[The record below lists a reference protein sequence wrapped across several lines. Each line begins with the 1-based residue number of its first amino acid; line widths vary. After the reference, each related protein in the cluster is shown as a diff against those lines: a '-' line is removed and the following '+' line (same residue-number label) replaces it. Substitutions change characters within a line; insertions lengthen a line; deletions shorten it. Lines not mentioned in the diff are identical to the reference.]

1 MDARLTTFVQS
12 CVDTYED
19 DDASVE
25 GIYQSKIRSSPL
37 MGSGICIKIEDL
49 PLTKPRKGA
58 KKTISVLD
66 PQQKVA
72 IHFIVS
78 DGSNA
83 VKCMSHNGLGVLP
96 SGVTVQTLTRNL
108 EMLTESQRNGSM
120 VGLAGSYQVHQGEK
134 VFVVEHMWLK
144 KDKKTSQM
152 SQKQF
157 DGFIKACK
165 EAAIR
170 PIDVL
175 CSDTTIWRHVYAAD
189 AIKKAVMLNCLSPFR
204 KQDMI
209 HIAVITSMG
218 EGKDHLIENIIQPLV
233 PCAVASSGKLCTIPG
248 LFGAMS
254 GEDLNSIE
262 LGLIG
267 KMNNER
273 IAVSEF
279 QTWSSEVFGELMNML
294 ANGYYTMQ
302 KGQVDVT
309 REAVLNMSFWGNP
322 EKAYSD
328 KMDKLAMLDV
338 FKEYTFQMISRMTL
352 IFAQM
357 SLTFGDDNADKFVKR
372 KIMDAMTG
380 KFETAEAKAELK
392 MWRRFFKEYLRYVS
406 RMSPDMGSMEQ
417 GLFDM
422 MQEIEG
428 TEDFKSVFL
437 QRSERENRKFQQF
450 INLCK
455 GLARLNG
462 DQEITADHLYD
473 AKWLFQ
479 KSLETLVKNVP
490 LNQDL
495 LEADGKVQHM
505 YSQLLKNSDNGHYES
520 LLVAKK
526 KMSELGHSL
535 NDTMKEKLIEIGVMD
550 VIDGRV
556 ILYEQ

>member
-1 MDARLTTFVQS
+1 MDTRLTTYVKS
-12 CVDTYED
+12 CVDTFND

-25 GIYQSKIRSSPL
+25 RIYKSKISSRWA

-49 PLTKPRKGA
+49 PLMKPRKGA
-58 KKTISVLD
+58 KKTISKLD
-66 PQQKVA
+66 PVQKIA
-72 IHFIVS
+72 IHFVLS
-78 DGSNA
+78 DGQNA
-83 VKCMSHNGLGVLP
+83 VKCVVHNGTSVLP
-96 SGVTVQTLTRNL
+96 NGMPTHLVTEAL
-108 EMLTESQRNGSM
+108 ELLTESQRNGSQ
-120 VGLAGSYQVHQGEK
+120 VLVNGSYQIHQGEK
-134 VFVVEHMWLK
+134 VFVVKHIEAK
-144 KDKKTSQM
+144 QDNKVSQM
-152 SQKQF
+152 TEAQF
-157 DGFIKACK
+157 RGFLSKCK
-165 EAAIR
+165 EVGIK
-170 PIDVL
+170 PIDAL
-175 CSDTTIWRHVYAAD
+175 CSDDTIWRHVYAAD

-233 PCAVASSGKLCTIPG
+233 PCGVASSGKLCTIPG

-254 GEDLNSIE
+254 GEDLNSVE

-279 QTWSSEVFGELMNML
+279 QTWGSEVFGELMNML

-322 EKAYSD
+322 EKSFND
-328 KMDKLAMLDV
+328 KMDKLAMLEV

-380 KFETAEAKAELK
+380 KFETPEAKKELR
-392 MWRRFFKEYLRYVS
+392 MWRRFFREYLRYVS
-406 RMSPDMGSMEQ
+406 RMSPQMGAMEQ
-417 GLFDM
+417 GVFDM
-422 MQEIEG
+422 MQEIEAS
-428 TEDFKSVFL
+428 EDFEKVFL

-462 DQEITADHLYD
+462 DEQITADHLYD
-473 AKWLFQ
+473 AKWLFN

-505 YSQLLKNSDNGHYES
+505 YSMLLKNSDGGHYES

-526 KMSELGHSL
+526 RMSELGHALTDSL
-535 NDTMKEKLIEIGVMD
+535 KDKLIEIGVMD

-556 ILYEQ
+556 VLYEQ

>member
-1 MDARLTTFVQS
+1 
-12 CVDTYED
+12 
-19 DDASVE
+19 
-25 GIYQSKIRSSPL
+25 
-37 MGSGICIKIEDL
+37 
-49 PLTKPRKGA
+49 
-58 KKTISVLD
+58 
-66 PQQKVA
+66 
-72 IHFIVS
+72 
-78 DGSNA
+78 
-83 VKCMSHNGLGVLP
+83 
-96 SGVTVQTLTRNL
+96 
-108 EMLTESQRNGSM
+108 
-120 VGLAGSYQVHQGEK
+120 
-134 VFVVEHMWLK
+134 
-144 KDKKTSQM
+144 
-152 SQKQF
+152 
-157 DGFIKACK
+157 
-165 EAAIR
+165 
-170 PIDVL
+170 
-175 CSDTTIWRHVYAAD
+175 
-189 AIKKAVMLNCLSPFR
+189 
-204 KQDMI
+204 MI

-254 GEDLNSIE
+254 GDDLNSIE

-392 MWRRFFKEYLRYVS
+392 MWRRFFREYLRYVS

-526 KMSELGHSL
+526 RMSELGHSL

>member
-1 MDARLTTFVQS
+1 MSD
-12 CVDTYED
+12 
-19 DDASVE
+19 
-25 GIYQSKIRSSPL
+25 
-37 MGSGICIKIEDL
+37 
-49 PLTKPRKGA
+49 
-58 KKTISVLD
+58 
-66 PQQKVA
+66 QQ
-72 IHFIVS
+72 F
-78 DGSNA
+78 
-83 VKCMSHNGLGVLP
+83 
-96 SGVTVQTLTRNL
+96 
-108 EMLTESQRNGSM
+108 
-120 VGLAGSYQVHQGEK
+120 QG
-134 VFVVEHMWLK
+134 FL
-144 KDKKTSQM
+144 
-152 SQKQF
+152 
-157 DGFIKACK
+157 KACK
-165 EAAIR
+165 EAGVR

-175 CSDTTIWRHVYAAD
+175 CSDNTIWRHVYAAD

-254 GEDLNSIE
+254 GEDLNSVE

-322 EKAYSD
+322 EKSYSD

-380 KFETAEAKAELK
+380 KFETPEAKANLT
-392 MWRRFFKEYLRYVS
+392 MWRRFFREYLRYVS
-406 RMSPDMGSMEQ
+406 RMSPNMGVMEQ

-428 TEDFKSVFL
+428 TQDFKAVFL

-526 KMSELGHSL
+526 RMSELGHNL
-535 NDTMKEKLIEIGVMD
+535 NDTLKEKLIEIGVMD

-556 ILYEQ
+556 VLYEQ

>member
-1 MDARLTTFVQS
+1 MDARLTTYVKS

-25 GIYQSKIRSSPL
+25 GIYQSKIHSRPR

-49 PLTKPRKGA
+49 PLTKPRKGS
-58 KKTISVLD
+58 KKNISVLD

-78 DGSNA
+78 DGSSA

-96 SGVTVQTLTRNL
+96 NGVKVPTLTRIL

-120 VGLAGSYQVHQGEK
+120 VGIAGSYQLHQGEK
-134 VFVVEHMWLK
+134 VFVVEHMWAK
-144 KDKKTSQM
+144 EDKKVSQM
-152 SQKQF
+152 SDQQF
-157 DGFIKACK
+157 QGFLKACGD
-165 EAAIR
+165 AGVR

-175 CSDTTIWRHVYAAD
+175 CSDDTIWRHVYAAD

-322 EKAYSD
+322 EKSYSD

-380 KFETAEAKAELK
+380 KFETPDAKANLN
-392 MWRRFFKEYLRYVS
+392 MWRRFFREYLRYVS
-406 RMSPDMGSMEQ
+406 RMSPDMGVMEQ

-428 TEDFKSVFL
+428 TQDFKAVFL

-462 DQEITADHLYD
+462 DPEITADHLYD

-505 YSQLLKNSDNGHYES
+505 YSMLLKNSDNGHYDS

-526 KMSELGHSL
+526 RMSELGHSL
-535 NDTMKEKLIEIGVMD
+535 NDTLKEKLIEIGVMD

-556 ILYEQ
+556 VLYEQ

>member
-1 MDARLTTFVQS
+1 M
-12 CVDTYED
+12 
-19 DDASVE
+19 
-25 GIYQSKIRSSPL
+25 
-37 MGSGICIKIEDL
+37 
-49 PLTKPRKGA
+49 KPRKGA
-58 KKTISVLD
+58 KKTISKLD
-66 PQQKVA
+66 PVQKIA
-72 IHFIVS
+72 IHFILS
-78 DGSNA
+78 DGQNA
-83 VKCMSHNGLGVLP
+83 VKCVVHNGTSVLP
-96 SGVTVQTLTRNL
+96 NGMPTHLVTEAL
-108 EMLTESQRNGSM
+108 ELLTESQRNGSQ
-120 VGLAGSYQVHQGEK
+120 VLVNGSYQIHQGEK
-134 VFVVEHMWLK
+134 VFVVKHIEAK
-144 KDKKTSQM
+144 QDNKVSQM
-152 SQKQF
+152 TEAQF
-157 DGFIKACK
+157 RGFLSKCK
-165 EAAIR
+165 EIGIK
-170 PIDVL
+170 PIDAL
-175 CSDTTIWRHVYAAD
+175 CSDDTIWRHVYAAD

-233 PCAVASSGKLCTIPG
+233 PCGVASSGKLCTIPG

-254 GEDLNSIE
+254 GEDLNSVE

-279 QTWSSEVFGELMNML
+279 QTWGSEVFGELMNML

-322 EKAYSD
+322 EKSFND
-328 KMDKLAMLDV
+328 KMDKLAMLEV

-380 KFETAEAKAELK
+380 KFETPEAKKELR
-392 MWRRFFKEYLRYVS
+392 MWRRFFREYLRYVS
-406 RMSPDMGSMEQ
+406 RMAPQMGAMEQ
-417 GLFDM
+417 GVFDM
-422 MQEIEG
+422 MQEIEASD
-428 TEDFKSVFL
+428 DFEKVFL

-462 DQEITADHLYD
+462 DEQITADHLYD
-473 AKWLFQ
+473 AKWLFN

-505 YSQLLKNSDNGHYES
+505 YSMLLKNSDGGHYES

-526 KMSELGHSL
+526 RMSELGHALTDSL
-535 NDTMKEKLIEIGVMD
+535 KDKLIEIGVMD

-556 ILYEQ
+556 VLYEQ

>member
-1 MDARLTTFVQS
+1 MDTRLTTFVRS

-25 GIYQSKIRSSPL
+25 QIYQSKIRSIPR

-49 PLTKPRKGA
+49 PLTKARKGS
-58 KKTISVLD
+58 KKTISLTD
-66 PQQKVA
+66 PQQKIA

-83 VKCMSHNGLGVLP
+83 VKCMSHNGLGFLP
-96 SGVTVQTLTRNL
+96 MGVQVQTLTAML
-108 EMLTESQRNGSM
+108 EMLTLSQRSGSQ
-120 VGLAGSYQVHQGEK
+120 VGIAGSYQIHQGEK
-134 VFVVEHMWLK
+134 VFVVERMWLK
-144 KDKKTSQM
+144 EDKKASQM
-152 SQKQF
+152 SSKQF
-157 DGFIKACK
+157 QGFLDKCQEVGVK
-165 EAAIR
+165 

-175 CSDTTIWRHVYAAD
+175 CSDETIWRHVYAAD

-233 PCAVASSGKLCTIPG
+233 PCGVASSGKLCTIPG

-254 GEDLNSIE
+254 GEDLNSVE

-302 KGQVDVT
+302 KGQVDVS

-357 SLTFGDDNADKFVKR
+357 SLTFGDDDADKFVKR

-380 KFETAEAKAELK
+380 KFETPEAKAELR
-392 MWRRFFKEYLRYVS
+392 MWRRFFREYLRFVS

-417 GLFDM
+417 GVFDM
-422 MQEIEG
+422 MEEIEK
-428 TEDFKSVFL
+428 TKEFDAVFL

-462 DQEITADHLYD
+462 DSEITADHLYD
-473 AKWLFQ
+473 AKWLFN
-479 KSLETLVKNVP
+479 KSLDTLVKNVP

-505 YSQLLKNSDNGHYES
+505 YSMLLRNSDNGHYDS

-526 KMSELGHSL
+526 RMSELGHSL

-556 ILYEQ
+556 VLYEQ

>member
-1 MDARLTTFVQS
+1 
-12 CVDTYED
+12 
-19 DDASVE
+19 
-25 GIYQSKIRSSPL
+25 
-37 MGSGICIKIEDL
+37 
-49 PLTKPRKGA
+49 
-58 KKTISVLD
+58 
-66 PQQKVA
+66 
-72 IHFIVS
+72 
-78 DGSNA
+78 
-83 VKCMSHNGLGVLP
+83 MSHNGISVLP
-96 SGVTVQTLTRNL
+96 NGVEVHTLTRIL

-120 VGLAGSYQVHQGEK
+120 VGIAGSYQLHQGEK
-134 VFVVEHMWLK
+134 VFVVERMWLK
-144 KDKKTSQM
+144 EDKKLSQM
-152 SQKQF
+152 SDQQF
-157 DGFIKACK
+157 QGFLKACK
-165 EAAIR
+165 EAGVR

-175 CSDTTIWRHVYAAD
+175 CSDDTIWRHVYAAD

-254 GEDLNSIE
+254 GEDLNSVE

-322 EKAYSD
+322 EKSYSD

-380 KFETAEAKAELK
+380 KFETPDAKANLT
-392 MWRRFFKEYLRYVS
+392 MWRRFFREYLRYVS
-406 RMSPDMGSMEQ
+406 RMSPNMGVMEQ

-428 TEDFKSVFL
+428 TQDFKAVFL

-526 KMSELGHSL
+526 RMSELGHSL
-535 NDTMKEKLIEIGVMD
+535 NDTLKEKLIEIGVMD

-556 ILYEQ
+556 VLYEQ

>member
-1 MDARLTTFVQS
+1 
-12 CVDTYED
+12 
-19 DDASVE
+19 
-25 GIYQSKIRSSPL
+25 
-37 MGSGICIKIEDL
+37 
-49 PLTKPRKGA
+49 
-58 KKTISVLD
+58 
-66 PQQKVA
+66 
-72 IHFIVS
+72 
-78 DGSNA
+78 
-83 VKCMSHNGLGVLP
+83 
-96 SGVTVQTLTRNL
+96 
-108 EMLTESQRNGSM
+108 
-120 VGLAGSYQVHQGEK
+120 
-134 VFVVEHMWLK
+134 
-144 KDKKTSQM
+144 
-152 SQKQF
+152 
-157 DGFIKACK
+157 
-165 EAAIR
+165 
-170 PIDVL
+170 
-175 CSDTTIWRHVYAAD
+175 
-189 AIKKAVMLNCLSPFR
+189 
-204 KQDMI
+204 
-209 HIAVITSMG
+209 
-218 EGKDHLIENIIQPLV
+218 
-233 PCAVASSGKLCTIPG
+233 
-248 LFGAMS
+248 
-254 GEDLNSIE
+254 
-262 LGLIG
+262 
-267 KMNNER
+267 
-273 IAVSEF
+273 
-279 QTWSSEVFGELMNML
+279 MNML

-322 EKAYSD
+322 EKSYSD

-380 KFETAEAKAELK
+380 KFETPDAKANLT
-392 MWRRFFKEYLRYVS
+392 MWRRFFREYLRYVS
-406 RMSPDMGSMEQ
+406 RMSPNMGVMEQ

-428 TEDFKSVFL
+428 TQDFKAVFL

-526 KMSELGHSL
+526 RMSELGHNL
-535 NDTMKEKLIEIGVMD
+535 NDTLKEKLIEIGVMD

-556 ILYEQ
+556 VLYEQ